1 MKKVLAALL
10 FCLLP
15 SSAGYP
21 QASDLAIVATP
32 IAIYNDDPARRD
44 IGRLRYL
51 DGWRLTSR
59 QRNFGGYSSLRVDG
73 DRFVALADTGDY
85 MRFRMAEPGTIT
97 ESRFGTLP
105 AFPANTGT
113 RADRDSESTTEG
125 PQGDVWV
132 GFEGRNAILRYSAD
146 FGKLIASSFPAAMK
160 AWSYNS
166 GAEAMVRL
174 DDGRFVIFCEGTA
187 VAPFVHAALLFP
199 GDPTDPKNVP
209 VQFGYRPP
217 RDYVPTDARQ
227 LPDGRIIVLQ
237 RRFGVLAGF
246 AAAVSIVDPRAIS
259 EGATV
264 DGELIAEI
272 RPPLNVDN
280 MEGISITREG
290 DKVIVWMIS
299 DDNQIAL
306 ERTLLLKFELLDR
319 AR

>member
-21 QASDLAIVATP
+21 QASDVAIVATP
-32 IAIYNDDPARRD
+32 IAIDPDDPAHRD

-51 DGWRLTSR
+51 AGWRLTSR

-73 DRFVALADTGDY
+73 DRFIALADTGDY

-105 AFPANTGT
+105 AFPTNTGT
-113 RADRDSESTTEG
+113 RADRDSESMTEG
-125 PQGDVWV
+125 PQGDIWV
-132 GFEGRNAILRYSAD
+132 GFEARNAILRYSAD
-146 FGKLIASSFPAAMK
+146 FGKPLAWSFPAAMK
-160 AWSYNS
+160 GWSFNS

-187 VAPFVHAALLFP
+187 VAPSVHAALLFP

-209 VQFGYRPP
+209 IQFGYRPP
-217 RDYVPTDARQ
+217 RDYAPTDARQ

-237 RRFGVLAGF
+237 RRFGVLSGF

-259 EGATV
+259 EGAAV

-272 RPPLNVDN
+272 KPPLNVDN
-280 MEGISITREG
+280 MEGISVAREG
-290 DKVIVWMIS
+290 DKLIIWMIS

-306 ERTLLLKFELLDR
+306 QRTLLLKFELLEP